1 MRASGILMHISSLPS
16 PYGIGTFGEAARRF
30 VDFLS
35 DAGQR
40 YWQILPVGPTSFGDS
55 PYQAFSTFAGNPY
68 FIDLDILC
76 QQGLLQKGEFE
87 GLDWGNDLSC
97 VDFEKIYERRFP
109 VLRRAFQRFQE
120 KDALDAFCREQAPW
134 LEDYALFMALKQQFE
149 GKAWLDWEEGARLRR
164 PEALS
169 KYREQLSDEI
179 RFWSFL
185 QYQFYQQWN
194 ELKAYARQKG
204 VGFIG
209 DLPIY
214 VAMDSSDVWSNP
226 ELFCLDKG
234 LHPELVAGVP
244 PDYFSPD
251 GQLWGNPLY
260 RWEVHKNT
268 GYSWWIERIRAAAA
282 MFDIVRIDHFRG
294 FASFC
299 AIPYGDKNARRGEW
313 HEGPRM
319 DFFKAL
325 EKALGRQ
332 DIIAED
338 LGEMTPDVGELL
350 EASGYPGMKVLQ
362 FAFDNNW
369 NNVYLPHNHM
379 KNCVVY
385 TGTHDNDTTVGW
397 WETALSKED
406 RRHAGEYLGL
416 NFHEGIAWGLIRA
429 AWSSVADLAVA
440 PVQDL
445 LGLGGEARMNT
456 PSTLGSNW
464 SFRLREGM
472 LTAALAERLEHL
484 SGLYQRS
491 TH

>member
-1 MRASGILMHISSLPS
+1 
-16 PYGIGTFGEAARRF
+16 
-30 VDFLS
+30 
-35 DAGQR
+35 
-40 YWQILPVGPTSFGDS
+40 
-55 PYQAFSTFAGNPY
+55 
-68 FIDLDILC
+68 
-76 QQGLLQKGEFE
+76 
-87 GLDWGNDLSC
+87 
-97 VDFEKIYERRFP
+97 
-109 VLRRAFQRFQE
+109 
-120 KDALDAFCREQAPW
+120 
-134 LEDYALFMALKQQFE
+134 
-149 GKAWLDWEEGARLRR
+149 
-164 PEALS
+164 
-169 KYREQLSDEI
+169 
-179 RFWSFL
+179 
-185 QYQFYQQWN
+185 
-194 ELKAYARQKG
+194 
-204 VGFIG
+204 
-209 DLPIY
+209 
-214 VAMDSSDVWSNP
+214 
-226 ELFCLDKG
+226 
-234 LHPELVAGVP
+234 
-244 PDYFSPD
+244 
-251 GQLWGNPLY
+251 
-260 RWEVHKNT
+260 
-268 GYSWWIERIRAAAA
+268 
-282 MFDIVRIDHFRG
+282 
-294 FASFC
+294 
-299 AIPYGDKNARRGEW
+299 
-313 HEGPRM
+313 M